1 MNISAI
7 DFKKEVDN
15 IIQRLS
21 KSPSNPIQLE
31 SGIVPPFIGRG
42 EIKLIIIGQDSTIRN
57 VERRKNITVTLNLD
71 RNGALRTYIEKICHS
86 LGIRLDNVY
95 ATNLFKYF
103 YTIPPAQTFDV
114 LKAHLKDNLSLLTKE
129 LSVFQKCPIITLGE
143 PVLKLL
149 VNQEKPDMVRY
160 YWDYNKNT
168 KCSEGNFHFVSANDN
183 KLARDFF
190 PFCHQPSIRKEFYK
204 KTFEQYVDF
213 TKKHNTLI
221 LHS

>member
-1 MNISAI
+1 MNVTNM
-7 DFKKEVDN
+7 DFKKEVEDIMQQLPQYADN
-15 IIQRLS
+15 LIQ
-21 KSPSNPIQLE
+21 PE
-31 SGIVPPFIGRG
+31 SGIVPPFIGKS
-42 EIKLIIIGQDSTIRN
+42 EIKLIIIGQDPTIKN
-57 VERRKNITVTLNLD
+57 VERRKNINVTLNLD
-71 RNGALRTYIEKICHS
+71 KNGALRTYIERICLS
-86 LGIRLDNVY
+86 LGFLLDNIY

-114 LKAHLKDNLSLLTKE
+114 LKAHLNDNLTLLTKE
-129 LSVFQKCPIITLGE
+129 LSVFPKCPTITLGE

-204 KTFEQYVDF
+204 KTFEQ
-213 TKKHNTLI
+213 
-221 LHS
+221 